1 MHWSLPAWGSPFH
14 ARALEI
20 MQALLIKYLKR
31 TLLVFVFVVAGVT
44 LLAVRAWGSHAGQ
57 PFLRRQPALPR

>member
-1 MHWSLPAWGSPFH
+1 
-14 ARALEI
+14 